1 MPAAPAPISI
11 YGGFAMVNNIVP
23 IPGYVHLYRSMLRF
37 YDMPSAELKEM
48 LYLLNTANLDSYG
61 FHHPEAHVV
70 ESGPVAFCGWLD
82 QRYAALTGR
91 KCSFINPCWL

>member
-1 MPAAPAPISI
+1 
-11 YGGFAMVNNIVP
+11 MVNNIVP

-70 ESGPVAFCGWLD
+70 ESGRWPFAAGWINGMP
-82 QRYAALTGR
+82 ALTGR
-91 KCSFINPCWL
+91 KCSFINPCWP

>member
-1 MPAAPAPISI
+1 
-11 YGGFAMVNNIVP
+11 MVNNIVP

-82 QRYAALTGR
+82 HRYARPLPDGSAAL
-91 KCSFINPCWL
+91 